1 MKLLI
6 LSLVSV
12 FAFIGVI
19 DTKKYDYL
27 NFSSD
32 EFDISWDDITEDL
45 WP

>member
-1 MKLLI
+1 MKLFI
-6 LSLVSV
+6 FSFVSV

-19 DTKKYDYL
+19 DTKKYDHL

-32 EFDISWDDITEDL
+32 EFDISWDDNTEDL